1 MQQTERQKIGHLLR
15 RFAFGAT
22 LQEMARYE
30 AMGLHKTIDEIVD
43 YDKIPDRAG
52 VSPWQFI
59 MQQDGTVN
67 LDVNRAAAWWAF
79 EMVSTNRPMQEKLAL
94 FWHNHF
100 AVSAAKVENHPTML
114 QHLDLIR
121 SNANGTFR
129 QLLGKV
135 TKDPGM
141 LRWLDTDTSVLGK
154 PNENFAREVLE
165 LFTVGIGNYTEKDI
179 KELARAFT
187 GWSIRTI
194 YPGGGDQMRLKAFLA
209 ESLEMERPIVAS
221 SYSDGF
227 HDNGVKTV
235 LGKTARFDT
244 ESALDMLATHS
255 ATARHITKKLWSFF
269 AYPEIEPK
277 VHERLIRVYN
287 DSKGEIKSFML
298 AIATSKEFWSEK
310 AFRTTIKSPAD
321 YVVPLV
327 RQLGIGELALKVQS
341 EVAKPTEMMTISS
354 AGPMQMPNQ
363 AVLGAAEFT
372 YSAMRRMGMR
382 LLYPPDVSGWEWGPG
397 WVAPAM
403 MAERMRFGTTIAN
416 RGRMAAVSERIRKTL
431 AEAALA
437 DDAALV
443 DQVLRMFDADF
454 PADKRLI
461 LIEAVRN
468 SGGVAAM
475 QRNQTALPV
484 MQNLF
489 RLVFG
494 APEFQ
499 MC

>member
-1 MQQTERQKIGHLLR
+1 MELSERQKIGHLLR
-15 RFAFGAT
+15 RFAFGST

-30 AMGLHKTIDEIVD
+30 SIGLHKTIDEVVD
-43 YDKIPDRAG
+43 YERIPNHNG

-59 MQQDGTVN
+59 MQQDGNVN
-67 LDVNRAAAWWAF
+67 LDANRAAAWWAF
-79 EMVSTNRPMQEKLAL
+79 EMASTNRPMQEKLTL

-100 AVSAAKVENHPTML
+100 AVSAAKVESHPTML
-114 QHLDLIR
+114 QHLDVLR
-121 SNANGTFR
+121 GNANGTFR
-129 QLLGKV
+129 QILGAI

-165 LFTVGIGNYTEKDI
+165 LFTVGIGNYSEKDI

-194 YPGGGDQMRLKAFLA
+194 YSGGGDQMRLKAFLS
-209 ESLEMERPIVAS
+209 ESIEMDRPIVAA
-221 SYSDGF
+221 SYSEGF
-227 HDNGVKTV
+227 HDDSLKTV
-235 LGKTARFDT
+235 LGRSARFDT
-244 ESALDMLATHS
+244 ESALDMLATHPS
-255 ATARHITKKLWSFF
+255 TAKYITKKLWGFF
-269 AYPEIEPK
+269 AYADIEPK
-277 VHERLIRVYN
+277 VHERLIKIYN
-287 DSKGEIKSFML
+287 DSKGDIKTLML
-298 AIATSKEFWSEK
+298 SIATSKEFWGEK

-327 RQLGIGELALKVQS
+327 RQLGVGEMALKAQS
-341 EVAKPTEMMTISS
+341 DAAKPVDMMTS
-354 AGPMQMPNQ
+354 AAQGPIQMPNQ
-363 AVLGAAEFT
+363 TVLGAAEFT

-382 LLYPPDVSGWEWGPG
+382 LLYPPDVSGWEWGAG

-403 MAERMRFGTTIAN
+403 MAERMRFGTMIAN
-416 RGRMAAVSERIRKTL
+416 RGRMAAVSERIRKSL
-431 AEAALA
+431 AETSLP

-443 DQVLRMFDADF
+443 DYVLRMFDADF
-454 PADKRLI
+454 PNDKRMI

-475 QRNQTALPV
+475 QRNQTAMPV

-494 APEFQ
+494 APDFQ
-499 MC
+499 LC

>member
-1 MQQTERQKIGHLLR
+1 MQQTERQKIAHLLR

-30 AMGLHKTIDEIVD
+30 SLGLHKTIDEIVD
-43 YDKIPDRAG
+43 YEKIPVHKG

-129 QLLGKV
+129 QLLGRI

-165 LFTVGIGNYTEKDI
+165 LFTLGIGNYTEKDI

-187 GWSIRTI
+187 GWSIRSI
-194 YPGGGDQMRLKAFLA
+194 YAGGGDQTRLKSFLA
-209 ESLEMERPIVAS
+209 ESIEMERPIVAS

-227 HDNGVKTV
+227 HDNGVKTI

-244 ESALDMLATHS
+244 ESALD
-255 ATARHITKKLWSFF
+255 IIF
-269 AYPEIEPK
+269 APFDCQAHYEETMGLLCLS
-277 VHERLIRVYN
+277 R
-287 DSKGEIKSFML
+287 D
-298 AIATSKEFWSEK
+298 
-310 AFRTTIKSPAD
+310 RTQSP
-321 YVVPLV
+321 
-327 RQLGIGELALKVQS
+327 
-341 EVAKPTEMMTISS
+341 
-354 AGPMQMPNQ
+354 
-363 AVLGAAEFT
+363 
-372 YSAMRRMGMR
+372 
-382 LLYPPDVSGWEWGPG
+382 
-397 WVAPAM
+397 
-403 MAERMRFGTTIAN
+403 
-416 RGRMAAVSERIRKTL
+416 
-431 AEAALA
+431 
-437 DDAALV
+437 
-443 DQVLRMFDADF
+443 
-454 PADKRLI
+454 
-461 LIEAVRN
+461 
-468 SGGVAAM
+468 
-475 QRNQTALPV
+475 
-484 MQNLF
+484 
-489 RLVFG
+489 
-494 APEFQ
+494 
-499 MC
+499 